1 MIIKINNQVLD
12 VTLENE
18 KTVYDVVSSLG
29 KELAKKEIVI
39 TTVEV
44 DDKTFSSGDKVLN
57 DMPLEGVGVINVE
70 ASSKDELVINLLEES
85 KKVLSNISV
94 DIKKNAFL
102 HCSEFNE
109 LLQWVRE
116 TIDTIN
122 RLSVFNLV
130 ESNLIISTINQVC
143 EYLNSPDKEESKI
156 SSIASIMESLINYID
171 AIEVKIGA
179 HFEVKKEEVVEMIDN
194 TLQIL
199 PEISEAF
206 QIGKDKEAF
215 DKINEVINMLEICCI
230 YIKKNVSSFSADKKD
245 SIQKLYEGI
254 NSLLIQIVD
263 AFEKGD
269 AVLLGDLL
277 EYELPDKLEN
287 YKSLILEG

>member
-1 MIIKINNQVLD
+1 M
-12 VTLENE
+12 
-18 KTVYDVVSSLG
+18 
-29 KELAKKEIVI
+29 
-39 TTVEV
+39 
-44 DDKTFSSGDKVLN
+44 DDKSFSSDDKALKE
-57 DMPLEGVGVINVE
+57 MMLEGIGVINIE
-70 ASSKDELVINLLEES
+70 ASSRDELVVNLLEEC
-85 KKVLSNISV
+85 KKVLNNISV
-94 DIKKNAFL
+94 DIKKNAFM
-102 HCSEFNE
+102 HCKEFNE

-116 TIDTIN
+116 TIETIN
-122 RLSVFNLV
+122 RISIFNLV
-130 ESNLIISTINQVC
+130 ESNLIVSTINQVC
-143 EYLNSPDKEESKI
+143 EYLNSSDKEESKI
-156 SSIASIMESLINYID
+156 NSIASIMESLINYIN

-179 HFEVKKEEVVEMIDN
+179 HFEVKKEEVVEMIND
-194 TLQIL
+194 TMEIL

-230 YIKKNVSSFSADKKD
+230 YIKKNISSFSSDKRD

-254 NSLLIQIVD
+254 NSLLVQIMD

-287 YKSLILEG
+287 YKTLILEG